1 MSLKLPHSGAAI
13 RLSRLAQSGGNHDTL
28 RQSKSHGRN
37 REMKATIR
45 TSVLG
50 FRRFIATGAVAILAA
65 VAMSGVARAQG
76 SPPAEMKT
84 SAKQAILIDAST
96 GAVLFQHNADELA
109 PPASMSKLMTL
120 AVVFRA
126 LKEGRIKLEDEYLFS
141 VNAWRTGGAPS
152 GTSAMFVPV
161 NTRETLAEM
170 LKGIIIQSGNDACI
184 AIAEGMAGSEAAF
197 AKMMTD
203 EARRLGLTKSTFR
216 NSTGLYDPEHLMTAR
231 ELALVA
237 RHIIQDYP
245 DRYTI
250 FAEREYRYRKHRFY
264 NRNPLLPLDIGVD
277 GLKTGYIKEAGY
289 GLVASAKQDGRRII
303 LVVNGMESAAD
314 RKSEAVR
321 LLEWGFKGFGEFK
334 LFDPEEVVGRARV
347 WGGDRMFVPLIGG
360 NDINV
365 LLPKAQS
372 GQRLQAQI
380 IYKSP
385 LKAPLKKGDVV
396 AQLRV
401 TTASQSVNMVPL
413 QAGED
418 VPEGGTMRRGLDTL
432 AHMAF
437 GWVLK

>member
-1 MSLKLPHSGAAI
+1 LWRFAASASLLIAAI
-13 RLSRLAQSGGNHDTL
+13 
-28 RQSKSHGRN
+28 
-37 REMKATIR
+37 ATA
-45 TSVLG
+45 
-50 FRRFIATGAVAILAA
+50 AT
-65 VAMSGVARAQG
+65 AMAQG
-76 SPPAEMKT
+76 SAPAEMT
-84 SAKQAILIDAST
+84 TRAKQAILIDANT

-120 AVVFRA
+120 AVVFKA
-126 LKEGRIKLEDEYLFS
+126 LKEGRIKLEDEFLFS

-161 NTRETLAEM
+161 NTREKLDEM
-170 LKGIIIQSGNDACI
+170 LKGIVIQSGNDACI

-197 AKMMTD
+197 AKMMTE
-203 EARRLGLTKSTFR
+203 EARRLGLMKSTFR
-216 NSTGLYDPEHLMTAR
+216 NSTGLHDPEHLMTMR

-245 DRYTI
+245 EHYPL
-250 FAEREYRYRKHRFY
+250 FAEREYRYRKHRFF
-264 NRNPLLPLDIGVD
+264 NRNPLLGLDLGVD

-289 GLVASAKQDGRRII
+289 GIVASAKQESRRLI
-303 LVVNGMESAAD
+303 LAINGMESAND
-314 RKSEAVR
+314 SKSEAIR

-360 NDINV
+360 SDINV

-396 AQLRV
+396 AKLRV
-401 TTASQSVNMVPL
+401 TTASQSVNIVPL

-418 VPEGGTMRRGLDTL
+418 VPEAGPMRRGLDTL

>member
-1 MSLKLPHSGAAI
+1 LWRFAASASLLIAAI
-13 RLSRLAQSGGNHDTL
+13 
-28 RQSKSHGRN
+28 
-37 REMKATIR
+37 ATA
-45 TSVLG
+45 
-50 FRRFIATGAVAILAA
+50 AT
-65 VAMSGVARAQG
+65 AMAQG
-76 SPPAEMKT
+76 SAPAEMT
-84 SAKQAILIDAST
+84 TRAKQAILIDANT

-120 AVVFRA
+120 AVVFKA
-126 LKEGRIKLEDEYLFS
+126 LKEGRIKLEDEFLFS

-161 NTRETLAEM
+161 NTREKLDEM
-170 LKGIIIQSGNDACI
+170 LKGIVIQSGNDACI

-197 AKMMTD
+197 AKMMTE
-203 EARRLGLTKSTFR
+203 EARRLGLMKSTFR
-216 NSTGLYDPEHLMTAR
+216 NSTGLHDPEHLMTMR

-245 DRYTI
+245 EHYPL
-250 FAEREYRYRKHRFY
+250 FAEREYRYRKHRFF
-264 NRNPLLPLDIGVD
+264 NRNPLLGLDLGVD

-289 GLVASAKQDGRRII
+289 GIVASAKQESRRLI
-303 LVVNGMESAAD
+303 LAINGMESAND
-314 RKSEAVR
+314 RRNEAVR

-360 NDINV
+360 SDINV

-380 IYKSP
+380 IYNSP
-385 LKAPLKKGDVV
+385 LKAPIRKGDVV
-396 AQLRV
+396 ARLRV
-401 TTASQSVNMVPL
+401 TTASQSVNVVPL

-418 VPEGGTMRRGLDTL
+418 VPEAGTMRRGLDTL
-432 AHMAF
+432 VHMAF
-437 GWVLK
+437 GWILR

>member
-1 MSLKLPHSGAAI
+1 
-13 RLSRLAQSGGNHDTL
+13 
-28 RQSKSHGRN
+28 
-37 REMKATIR
+37 MKALSEISGR
-45 TSVLG
+45 AIGRCAMRCAIV
-50 FRRFIATGAVAILAA
+50 ILAA
-65 VAMSGVARAQG
+65 LALAGVAAAQG
-76 SPPAEMKT
+76 SAPAEMT
-84 SAKQAILIDAST
+84 TRAKQAILIDAAT

-161 NTRETLAEM
+161 NTRETLDEM

-184 AIAEGMAGSEAAF
+184 ALAEGMAGSEAAF
-197 AKMMTD
+197 ARMMTD
-203 EARRLGLTKSTFR
+203 EARRLGVTKSTFR
-216 NSTGLYDPEHLMTAR
+216 NSTGLHDPEHLMTVR
-231 ELALVA
+231 ELALIA
-237 RHIIQDYP
+237 RHLIQEYP
-245 DRYTI
+245 DRYPM
-250 FAEREYRYRKHRFY
+250 FAEREYRYRKHRFF
-264 NRNPLLPLDIGVD
+264 NRNPLLSLDLGVD

-289 GLVASAKQDGRRII
+289 GIVASAKQDGRRII
-303 LVVNGMESAAD
+303 LAINGLESAND
-314 RKSEAVR
+314 RRSEAIR

-334 LFDPEEVVGRARV
+334 LFEPDEVVGRARV

-360 NDINV
+360 SDINV

-385 LKAPLKKGDVV
+385 LKAPIKKGDVV
-396 AQLRV
+396 ARLRV
-401 TTASQSVNMVPL
+401 TTASQSVNIVPL

-418 VPEGGTMRRGLDTL
+418 VPEAGTMRRGLDTL

>member
-1 MSLKLPHSGAAI
+1 MKSFFGISELGLRRCAA
-13 RLSRLAQSGGNHDTL
+13 AV
-28 RQSKSHGRN
+28 
-37 REMKATIR
+37 TI
-45 TSVLG
+45 LLL
-50 FRRFIATGAVAILAA
+50 GAVTMAGPA
-65 VAMSGVARAQG
+65 VAQG

-84 SAKQAILIDAST
+84 SAKQAILLDATT

-126 LKEGRIKLEDEYLFS
+126 LKEGRIKLDDEFLFS

-161 NTRETLAEM
+161 NTREKLDEM

-184 AIAEGMAGSEAAF
+184 AVAEGMAGSEAAF
-197 AKMMTD
+197 AKLMTD

-216 NSTGLYDPEHLMTAR
+216 NATGLHDPEHLMTVR
-231 ELALVA
+231 ELALLA
-237 RHIIQDYP
+237 RHIMQDYP
-245 DRYTI
+245 QHYPL
-250 FAEREYRYRKHRFY
+250 FSEREYRYRKHRFF
-264 NRNPLLPLDIGVD
+264 NRNPLLPLDLGVD

-289 GLVASAKQDGRRII
+289 GIVASAKQDGRRII
-303 LVVNGMESAAD
+303 LAINGMESAND
-314 RKSEAVR
+314 RKTEAIR

-380 IYKSP
+380 IYNSP
-385 LKAPLKKGDVV
+385 LKAPIKKGDVV
-396 AQLRV
+396 AKLRV
-401 TTASQSVNMVPL
+401 TTASQSVNVVEL
-413 QAGED
+413 KAGED
-418 VPEGGTMRRGLDTL
+418 VPEAGTMRRGLDTL

>member
-1 MSLKLPHSGAAI
+1 MKANLRSSRLGLWRFAASASLLIAAI
-13 RLSRLAQSGGNHDTL
+13 
-28 RQSKSHGRN
+28 
-37 REMKATIR
+37 ATA
-45 TSVLG
+45 
-50 FRRFIATGAVAILAA
+50 AT
-65 VAMSGVARAQG
+65 AMAQG
-76 SPPAEMKT
+76 SAPAEMT
-84 SAKQAILIDAST
+84 TRAKQAILIDANT

-120 AVVFRA
+120 AVVFKA
-126 LKEGRIKLEDEYLFS
+126 LKEGRIKLEDEFLFS

-161 NTRETLAEM
+161 NTREKLDEM
-170 LKGIIIQSGNDACI
+170 LKGIVIQSGNDACI

-197 AKMMTD
+197 AKMMTE
-203 EARRLGLTKSTFR
+203 EARRLGLMKSTFR
-216 NSTGLYDPEHLMTAR
+216 NSTGLHDPEHLMTMR

-245 DRYTI
+245 EHYPL
-250 FAEREYRYRKHRFY
+250 FAEREYRYRKHRFF
-264 NRNPLLPLDIGVD
+264 NRNPLLGLDLGVD

-289 GLVASAKQDGRRII
+289 GIVASAKQESRRLI
-303 LVVNGMESAAD
+303 LAINGMESAND
-314 RKSEAVR
+314 RRNEAVR

-360 NDINV
+360 SDINV

-380 IYKSP
+380 IYNSP
-385 LKAPLKKGDVV
+385 LKAPIRKGDVV
-396 AQLRV
+396 ARLRV
-401 TTASQSVNMVPL
+401 TTASQSVNVVPL

-418 VPEGGTMRRGLDTL
+418 VPEAGTMRRGLDTL
-432 AHMAF
+432 VHMAF
-437 GWVLK
+437 GWILR